1 MYISMKIH
9 FPAIPFD
16 RSSDRWKTFCDQSS
30 VGISFASHQTVRVP
44 GAVGREGQRRQGLRP
59 GRGEPAQ
66 VPGVRR
72 GERKTPPPE
81 IEMNDFM
88 TLRRMNT

>member
-1 MYISMKIH
+1 MQIVWLS
-9 FPAIPFD
+9 
-16 RSSDRWKTFCDQSS
+16 
-30 VGISFASHQTVRVP
+30 
-44 GAVGREGQRRQGLRP
+44 GAAGREGQRRQGLRP

-72 GERKTPPPE
+72 GERNTPPPE

-88 TLRRMNT
+88 TLRRINT